1 MEQQLVIFEMGEEH
15 FGVDIAT
22 VESIIKM
29 QSLTRV
35 PHSPSFVEGVTNLRG
50 VVVPVIDLRRRFGMT
65 EVKHTRET
73 RIVITNLDGVK
84 VGMVVDSV
92 SEVLTV
98 SSDIID
104 PTPPM
109 VSSVEAE
116 FVSGIAR
123 FEDHLVVLLDLEKV
137 LTLKEQSALRA
148 LPANVEKE
156 PAKNTKGEMK

>member
-29 QSLTRV
+29 QPLTKV
-35 PHSPSFVEGVTNLRG
+35 PYSPTFVEGVTNLRG
-50 VVVPVIDLRRRFGMT
+50 VVVPVIDLRKRFSMAET
-65 EVKHTRET
+65 QQTRET
-73 RIVITNLDGVK
+73 RIVITNLEGIK

-98 SSDIID
+98 STDIID
-104 PTPPM
+104 PTPAM

-123 FEDHLVVLLDLEKV
+123 FDDHLVVLLDLEKV
-137 LTLKEQSALRA
+137 LSLKEQKALRA
-148 LPANVEKE
+148 LPASV
-156 PAKNTKGEMK
+156 

>member
-29 QSLTRV
+29 QPLTKV
-35 PHSPSFVEGVTNLRG
+35 PYSPSFVEGVTNLRG
-50 VVVPVIDLRRRFGMT
+50 VVVPVIDLRKRFSMAET
-65 EVKHTRET
+65 QHTRET
-73 RIVITNLDGVK
+73 RIVITNLEGIK

-98 SSDIID
+98 STDIID
-104 PTPPM
+104 PTPAM

-137 LTLKEQSALRA
+137 LTLKEQKALRA
-148 LPANVEKE
+148 LPASV
-156 PAKNTKGEMK
+156 